1 MSRLLLLRVAT
12 RPFAAL
18 APLAAP
24 EWTGAERELSSL
36 DEKISGERKRLE
48 ATLYEAAGP
57 AGAGVSHAQRHAI
70 LAVLRSVHNGH
81 EIRES
86 DAALLPP
93 ALREELARH
102 QAMLARRA
110 DLEHRCAGLLEDAE
124 DAALDAIARAFADPL
139 VREGISSSSSE
150 LAAKLDR
157 LFSRP
162 GRAVRHGERHVLA
175 KSLAY
180 VARFSTKTSPNGV
193 FCATSLATFDG
204 DACLVAGSPAI
215 ERFDVLLSVAEA
227 RKVACTLASDP
238 AVEAA
243 VVPRRNPTLREE
255 PGGYTFWRLAS
266 ARHPDDKESLSR
278 VRPHPALAAVLEEMA
293 NGARFEPAS
302 LRQLIDAGIVI
313 GEIEIP
319 YAERRPLRYVATRAR
334 AAGCEAAWI
343 EQVLALEDEVD
354 ALAAS
359 PLAERE
365 GRRRSIAQEVAAL
378 PRSRPL
384 ERDELFRTD
393 AKAVVAVTLPSSIL
407 EEIRGAL
414 SRYARLFAAMY
425 PASRY
430 RSGWVARFLSKF
442 PADAEV
448 EMLDVYR
455 VLTEQGDTYRPAAFP
470 EPEAN
475 DEAARSVLAGARD
488 ALADR
493 GVTTLPALLAA
504 AGIAGD
510 PEPRWAAGVLFQ
522 VGAAD
527 AAAIERGDYHLVLN
541 GLFQGAG
548 LSLSRFAH
556 LLGEEAVTDELRRA
570 WSVVERTGAIVAE
583 LTYNHLGRTANAGLR
598 PAIFPY
604 EIELPGDCVSD
615 GATRLTL
622 ADLTVRWD
630 GRDGRFVLTWKS
642 GGVEVIPVI
651 NSGVSPVGFI
661 SFLVAIGEQGFQ
673 PVGYLPGFD
682 REDVVHWPRVT
693 DGRVVVFRERW
704 VFRRPEWPEPTPR
717 GLVRWR
723 DAHRLP
729 RHVFAH
735 SSREPKPRYIDLDS
749 PSFLDL
755 LRRDVEALGA
765 HGRATLEITE
775 MLPGPGELWLGGH
788 ACEFLVQTSSPW
800 PRDCCQDEER
810 SRPRAVARPS
820 ERGHRTQK

>member
-1 MSRLLLLRVAT
+1 MAPLELSRPVLLRVAT

-24 EWTGAERELSSL
+24 EWIGAERELSSL
-36 DEKISGERKRLE
+36 DEKIAGEKKRLE
-48 ATLYEAAGP
+48 AMLYEAAGP
-57 AGAGVSHAQRHAI
+57 AGAGGNPTERHAI
-70 LAVLRSVHNGH
+70 LAVLRSVHNGRAP
-81 EIRES
+81 RER
-86 DAALLPP
+86 DAASLPP
-93 ALREELARH
+93 ALSAEIALH
-102 QAMLARRA
+102 GAMLARRG

-124 DAALDAIARAFADPL
+124 AAAYETVARAFADPL
-139 VREGISSSSSE
+139 VREGISSASSE

-162 GRAVRHGERHVLA
+162 RGAGRHGDRHVLA
-175 KSLAY
+175 KALAY

-193 FCATSLATFDG
+193 FCASSLSTFRG
-204 DACLVAGSPAI
+204 DACVVEGSPAI
-215 ERFDVLLSVAEA
+215 DRLDVLLSVAEA

-266 ARHPDDKESLSR
+266 ARRPDDKESFSR
-278 VRPHPALAAVLEEMA
+278 VRAHPVLAEILEEV
-293 NGARFEPAS
+293 GRGVRLDPAS
-302 LRQLIDAGIVI
+302 VRQLIDAGILI
-313 GEIEIP
+313 GEVEIP
-319 YAERRPLRYVATRAR
+319 YAERRPLRYVGTRAR
-334 AAGCEAAWI
+334 AAGCEAPWI
-343 EQVLALEDEVD
+343 ERVLAVEDEVD
-354 ALAAS
+354 ALAAA
-359 PLAERE
+359 PLPERD
-365 GRRRSIAQEVAAL
+365 GRRESIARAVAAL

-393 AKAVVAVTLPSSIL
+393 ASAAVTVTLPSSIL
-407 EEIRGAL
+407 EEIRGAV

-425 PASRY
+425 PAARY
-430 RSGWVARFLSKF
+430 RSGWVARFLAKF

-455 VLTEQGDTYRPAAFP
+455 ILTEQGDTYRPAAFP
-470 EPEAN
+470 EPEAD
-475 DEAARSVLAGARD
+475 DETARSVLASARD

-493 GVTTLPALLAA
+493 GVSTLPALLAA

-522 VGAAD
+522 IGAAET
-527 AAAIERGDYHLVLN
+527 AAIEHGDYRLVLN
-541 GLFQGAG
+541 GIFQGAG

-556 LLGEEAVTDELRRA
+556 LLGEEVVGAELRRA

-598 PAIFPY
+598 PAIFPH
-604 EIELPGDCVSD
+604 EIELPGDCVSE
-615 GATRLTL
+615 GAVRLTL
-622 ADLTVRWD
+622 SDLTVRWD
-630 GRDGRFVLTWKS
+630 ASGERFVLTWKPR
-642 GGVEVIPVI
+642 GVEVIPVI
-651 NSGVSPVGFI
+651 NSGVSPVGFV

-682 REDVVHWPRVT
+682 REDVVHWSRVT

-717 GLVRWR
+717 GVARWR

-735 SSREPKPRYIDLDS
+735 SSREPKPRYIDLES
-749 PSFLDL
+749 PALLDL
-755 LRRDVEALGA
+755 LRREVEALGA
-765 HGRATLEITE
+765 HGRGTLEITE
-775 MLPGPGELWLGGH
+775 MLPGPGALWLGGH
-788 ACEFLVQTSSPW
+788 ASEFLVQMSSV
-800 PRDCCQDEER
+800 E
-810 SRPRAVARPS
+810 
-820 ERGHRTQK
+820 